1 MFKNHLIHKIIIF
14 ASIIL
19 KIWEVVE
26 KCYSVKLKTPVVN
39 INQIKTQL
47 ELTETTFMN
56 NSYKLMPLISK
67 FILLDHIICMLK
79 LEDHQL
85 WMVWLIGIKVE
96 RKKGFLL
103 FWLLKKNSYVQKLYS
118 NFNKIFVDLTC
129 WEQKESHMYVM

>member
-56 NSYKLMPLISK
+56 NSYKLMPLILK
-67 FILLDHIICMLK
+67 FIQLGRITCMLK

-85 WMVWLIGIKVE
+85 WMVW
-96 RKKGFLL
+96 
-103 FWLLKKNSYVQKLYS
+103 
-118 NFNKIFVDLTC
+118 
-129 WEQKESHMYVM
+129 